1 MRPGTRT
8 SPVRP
13 DAHGR
18 PTDQRSATERRIR
31 RGHGPGC
38 ARLGVGRIRLCR
50 KWPGVS
56 DLSDGSDDHA
66 LVSAVLRRDQGA
78 LGEIYRRY
86 GGAVWSLSRR
96 VCRDAG
102 LAEEVCQTVFAELWS
117 RPDRFDPSR
126 GRLRPWL
133 LTQAHARA
141 VDAVRS
147 EEARRRRHEREA
159 QLSPPA
165 AVEFESSV
173 QASAIADDVRRA
185 VDQLH
190 PDERDVIQL
199 AYFGGHSYRQT
210 AALLGA
216 PEGTVKSRIRA
227 GLEHLRRAL
236 GNEEVTP

>member
-38 ARLGVGRIRLCR
+38 ARLAVGRIRLCR

>member
-18 PTDQRSATERRIR
+18 STDQRSATERRIR
-31 RGHGPGC
+31 RGHGPGG
-38 ARLGVGRIRLCR
+38 ARLAVGRIRLCR

-133 LTQAHARA
+133 LTLAHARA

-190 PDERDVIQL
+190 PDEREVIQL

>member
-1 MRPGTRT
+1 MRPGTHT

-13 DAHGR
+13 AAHR
-18 PTDQRSATERRIR
+18 RRTDRRSASPRHGH
-31 RGHGPGC
+31 RGHEGGC
-38 ARLGVGRIRLCR
+38 ARAAVGRIRLCR
-50 KWPGVS
+50 KWSGVS
-56 DLSDGSDDHA
+56 DVPDGFDDDA

-86 GGAVWSLSRR
+86 GGAVWSLARR
-96 VCRDAG
+96 VCRDAD
-102 LAEEVCQTVFAELWS
+102 LAEEVCQTVFADLWS
-117 RPDRFDPSR
+117 RPDRFDSSR

-173 QASAIADDVRRA
+173 QASAVADDVRRA

-190 PDERDVIQL
+190 PDERDAIQL

-210 AALLGA
+210 AVLLGA

-236 GNEEVTP
+236 GNEEVTS